1 MRARVGDRPSPNHV
15 SVCVYMIPVR
25 QVCKKCAQSHR
36 FGLGRGGGRVGEPR
50 TGIIYVNTYI
60 YIYIHIYI

>member
-36 FGLGRGGGRVGEPR
+36 FGLGRGGGAGR
-50 TGIIYVNTYI
+50 
-60 YIYIHIYI
+60 